1 MTMQKKIT
9 IDAKFNGPPDSG
21 NGGYVCGLLANF
33 IGQEAEVTLRKP
45 PPLEQPL
52 SILVNDDQEVRLLD
66 GETLIAYGYP
76 KKLNLEIPNP
86 PSIHDAKDAEQRYVG
101 FENHV
106 FPTCFVCG
114 PLRRVGDG
122 LRIFSGSLAHGN
134 GVASSW
140 IPHDS
145 LAGDDGYVAPEFIW
159 ASLDCPGYF
168 AVVRSQKLF
177 TLLGCMSV
185 QIINRPKAGESCLLF
200 GWRLGKEGR
209 KRYAGAA
216 LFSEA
221 GDLYGMARA
230 TWYDIVR

>member
-1 MTMQKKIT
+1 MHEKIT
-9 IDAKFNGPPDSG
+9 IDGKFNGPPYSG

-45 PPLEQPL
+45 APLEQPL
-52 SILVNDDQEVRLLD
+52 SILVNDDQEARLLD

-76 KKLNLEIPNP
+76 KTLNLEVPNP
-86 PSIHDAKDAEQRYVG
+86 PSIHEVKDAEQRYVG
-101 FENHV
+101 IENHI

-114 PLRRVGDG
+114 PLRRIGDG

-134 GVASSW
+134 GVACSW
-140 IPHDS
+140 ISHDS
-145 LAGDDGYVAPEFIW
+145 LSADDGFVAPEFIW

-168 AVVRSQKLF
+168 AVVGSQKIIA
-177 TLLGCMSV
+177 LLGRMSV
-185 QIINRPKAGESCLLF
+185 QIIKRPIAGETCLLL

-209 KRYAGAA
+209 KRYAGTA

-230 TWYDIVR
+230 TWYDIQR